1 MLRFAH
7 ILITG
12 IETKTIVVSDQLKE
26 LQAVKCA
33 VMCLTFFKCSI
44 EEMISD
50 FKIAIGG
57 HFSNIVRGIVVKCKI
72 VITDFVVF

>member
-50 FKIAIGG
+50 SKLQLVDIL
-57 HFSNIVRGIVVKCKI
+57 
-72 VITDFVVF
+72 VILFVELWSKM

>member
-7 ILITG
+7 ILITR
-12 IETKTIVVSDQLKE
+12 IETKTDQLKE

-50 FKIAIGG
+50 SKLQLVDILVISFEELWSK
-57 HFSNIVRGIVVKCKI
+57 VKL
-72 VITDFVVF
+72 

>member
-1 MLRFAH
+1 MDLKVSFAH
-7 ILITG
+7 ILITR
-12 IETKTIVVSDQLKE
+12 IETKTLVVSDQLKE

-50 FKIAIGG
+50 SKLQLVDIL
-57 HFSNIVRGIVVKCKI
+57 
-72 VITDFVVF
+72 VISFVELWSKM